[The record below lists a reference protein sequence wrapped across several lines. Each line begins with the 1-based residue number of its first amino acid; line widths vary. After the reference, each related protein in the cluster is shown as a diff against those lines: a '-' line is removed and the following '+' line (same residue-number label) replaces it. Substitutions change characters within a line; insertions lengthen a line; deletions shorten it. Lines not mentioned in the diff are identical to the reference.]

1 MSIHGH
7 VANLKGADVEPGSVL
22 SPVVMRQGPSPSLQ
36 SSLAFVWRKKP
47 REGSREKAGTAL
59 RPPGQKAWGVGG
71 AALGARA
78 ECSHSRSAPSMKG
91 CSLHPRYPGQLCALG
106 GFPGSLL
113 TKQFADLRDSVQ
125 CEGFVWGYVSWGHRA
140 DSSQEEERGEWAAFP
155 RPEFRSRCHTPGSPW
170 PLFPRFFPAPG
181 SAAALSIA
189 LACPSSSRACL
200 LGKQPLQ
207 KVGGTGGVVVRGWTE
222 ILKGEGAGRE
232 MR

>member
-125 CEGFVWGYVSWGHRA
+125 CEGFLFGDMSLGATELIRPRRRRGENGLPSPGQNSVAGATLRGAPGLCSPA
-140 DSSQEEERGEWAAFP
+140 SSQL
-155 RPEFRSRCHTPGSPW
+155 PGVQ
-170 PLFPRFFPAPG
+170 
-181 SAAALSIA
+181 
-189 LACPSSSRACL
+189 
-200 LGKQPLQ
+200 QP
-207 KVGGTGGVVVRGWTE
+207 
-222 ILKGEGAGRE
+222 
-232 MR
+232 